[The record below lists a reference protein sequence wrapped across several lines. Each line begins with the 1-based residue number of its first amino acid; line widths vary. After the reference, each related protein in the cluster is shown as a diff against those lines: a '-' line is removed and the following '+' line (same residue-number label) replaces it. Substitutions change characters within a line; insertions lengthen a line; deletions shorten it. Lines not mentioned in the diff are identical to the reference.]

1 MKSLCRRAAGE
12 QGGAIIELALSLPVL
27 VLVVLGTGDFARVFY
42 TSIALSDAA
51 RAGAQYGAHSLA
63 QSGNAAG
70 IQSAAQNAVN
80 VTGITATGNRTCY
93 CAANDGTGFTATACT
108 ATCSASQHLIVTV
121 TVTASKAF
129 TTTSLFSAF
138 PNSLPL
144 SRTATMRVAN

>member
-1 MKSLCRRAAGE
+1 MKNICGRVADER
-12 QGGAIIELALSLPVL
+12 GGAIVELALSLPVL

-63 QSGNAAG
+63 QSGNTAA
-70 IQSAAQNAVN
+70 IQSAAQSAVN
-80 VTGITATGNRTCY
+80 VTGITASASRSCY
-93 CAANDGTGFTATACT
+93 CAANDGTAFTATACT

-121 TVTASKAF
+121 NVTASKTF
-129 TTTSLFSAF
+129 TTTSTLSVF

-144 SRTATMRVAN
+144 ARTATMRVAN